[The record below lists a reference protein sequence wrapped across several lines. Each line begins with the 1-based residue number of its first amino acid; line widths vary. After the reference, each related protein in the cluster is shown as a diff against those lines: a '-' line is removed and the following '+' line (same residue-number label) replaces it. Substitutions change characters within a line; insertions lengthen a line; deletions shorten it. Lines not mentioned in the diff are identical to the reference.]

1 MNAALNKKKTGAA
14 VTRVLVPVADGVEEM
29 EAVIMI
35 DVFRRAGWRVDVV
48 GLRAGPVDAS
58 RGVRLLPDMVWD
70 EIDPALYEVIAV
82 PGGNMGTVHL
92 MEDQRVID
100 ALRAH
105 HFAGKLVAAV
115 CAGPLVLQKA
125 GIILE
130 EEVTCHPLAA
140 GELKKGKHVDRP
152 VVISDH
158 IVTSQGP
165 GTTFAFALSVIALRE
180 GRAKALDIANG
191 MVFRPDDVIT

>member
-1 MNAALNKKKTGAA
+1 MNAALNRKKAGAPL
-14 VTRVLVPVADGVEEM
+14 TRVLVPIADGVEEM
-29 EAVIMI
+29 EAVIII

-48 GLRAGPVDAS
+48 GLKAGPVDAS
-58 RGVRLLPDMVWD
+58 RGVRLLPDFVWD
-70 EIDPALYEVIAV
+70 EIDPSMYEVIAL
-82 PGGNMGTVHL
+82 PGGNMGTFHL
-92 MEDQRVID
+92 MEDARVID

-105 HFAGKLVAAV
+105 HYAGKLVAAV

-125 GIILE
+125 GIIGE

-140 GELKKGKHVDRP
+140 GELKKGKRVDRP

-165 GTTFAFALSVIALRE
+165 GTTLAFALSVIALRE

-191 MVFRPDDVIT
+191 MVFRSDDMLA